1 MRAFPWLLF
10 AFALMPHA
18 ASAADVAPGNFWW
31 YRKPAAKYWEGSP
44 LSNGRLAAMV
54 LGRVRDETIP
64 INDESLWS
72 GSPYDPNNPEG
83 PKILLQVRSLL
94 LEGKFVE
101 AQQLC
106 RELMS
111 RPLSVQHYRPMGEL
125 RLRFD
130 GPDSPASYRRE
141 LDMDSAIARV
151 TYQVGDTHYTR
162 EVFTSY
168 PDQVLAMRITADKP
182 GHISLAARLASIQ
195 PSARSTKDNGGEI
208 VMAGTVESV
217 TEGRSANPVIP
228 SRMRWQARLSV
239 LPEGGTAGNCR
250 IAEDESRT
258 SACISVKNA
267 NAVTIILAAATNF
280 VSWNDLSA
288 DPETRAV
295 GRMAAARIPYAGL
308 RARHLKDWQPRFL
321 ACKLDLGGHEAAA
334 EDTTARI
341 EKLRKGGADPLF
353 EAQYFQYGRYL
364 LLAVSRPGTL
374 AFNNHNVWLDNMED
388 RWNGRWT
395 LNINLEECYW
405 PAENTNLAETN
416 EPLLA
421 FVESLAQAGARTA
434 RELYGYRGWVAHLGT
449 DIWMNTAPTD
459 GTGPGI
465 WPTAGA
471 WLLQNL
477 WEHYAFEPNTGS
489 LKRLYPLLRG
499 SSEFFLDFLME
510 EPAHH
515 WLVTAPSVSPEN
527 SFYTPLHQ
535 KTQVGIGPTL
545 DNQLLR
551 DLFDHT
557 VEAATTLGID
567 AELRA
572 KIAEARKRLPPTRI
586 GKHGQVQEWLEDYD
600 EPEVTHRHLS
610 QLYGFYPSDQITQAK
625 TPELV
630 KAVRTTLERR
640 GEENRGWSGAWK
652 ICVRARLG
660 EGDRA
665 EALLRRML
673 TDISIHPREEDSN
686 EVPSF
691 EGNQGIQGVTAGI
704 AEMLLQSQGEEI
716 RLLPG
721 LPKTWPVGKVEG
733 LRARGGFVIDMVWQ
747 NGLLA
752 SVKLRSTQ
760 GRICRL
766 NYAGKTITIQ
776 TEASRDYVRNGNLE

>member
-1 MRAFPWLLF
+1 
-10 AFALMPHA
+10 
-18 ASAADVAPGNFWW
+18 
-31 YRKPAAKYWEGSP
+31 
-44 LSNGRLAAMV
+44 
-54 LGRVRDETIP
+54 
-64 INDESLWS
+64 
-72 GSPYDPNNPEG
+72 
-83 PKILLQVRSLL
+83 
-94 LEGKFVE
+94 
-101 AQQLC
+101 
-106 RELMS
+106 
-111 RPLSVQHYRPMGEL
+111 
-125 RLRFD
+125 
-130 GPDSPASYRRE
+130 
-141 LDMDSAIARV
+141 
-151 TYQVGDTHYTR
+151 
-162 EVFTSY
+162 
-168 PDQVLAMRITADKP
+168 
-182 GHISLAARLASIQ
+182 
-195 PSARSTKDNGGEI
+195 
-208 VMAGTVESV
+208 
-217 TEGRSANPVIP
+217 
-228 SRMRWQARLSV
+228 
-239 LPEGGTAGNCR
+239 
-250 IAEDESRT
+250 
-258 SACISVKNA
+258 
-267 NAVTIILAAATNF
+267 
-280 VSWNDLSA
+280 
-288 DPETRAV
+288 
-295 GRMAAARIPYAGL
+295 
-308 RARHLKDWQPRFL
+308 
-321 ACKLDLGGHEAAA
+321 
-334 EDTTARI
+334 
-341 EKLRKGGADPLF
+341 
-353 EAQYFQYGRYL
+353 
-364 LLAVSRPGTL
+364 
-374 AFNNHNVWLDNMED
+374 
-388 RWNGRWT
+388 
-395 LNINLEECYW
+395 
-405 PAENTNLAETN
+405 
-416 EPLLA
+416 
-421 FVESLAQAGARTA
+421 
-434 RELYGYRGWVAHLGT
+434 
-449 DIWMNTAPTD
+449 MNTAPTD